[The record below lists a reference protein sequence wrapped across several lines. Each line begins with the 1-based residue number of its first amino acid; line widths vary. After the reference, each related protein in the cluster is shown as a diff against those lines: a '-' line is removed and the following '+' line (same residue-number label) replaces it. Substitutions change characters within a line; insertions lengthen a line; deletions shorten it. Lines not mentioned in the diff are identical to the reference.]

1 MPASTDTP
9 ALDLRG
15 IVRTYGPVRAL
26 DHAALSVRRG
36 EVHGLIGQNG
46 AGKSTLMKILAG
58 IEQADQGEI
67 LLDGQPIR
75 AESPAAMIQRGLGV
89 IFQDRMLVGNF
100 TVEEALFYATPA
112 IRRHGPLLRRAKLR
126 QEAERVI
133 RRYFDTSLPPK
144 ALIRDLSTA
153 EQQIVHITRT
163 LLTGPSVIVL
173 DEPTVAL
180 ASREV
185 ENLFRAIREMRA
197 DGITVVYISHYLRE
211 ITEICDRVTVL
222 RNGRHVATVQ
232 ADQTTTTRLTSLMTG
247 AEIGSLFPPHN
258 SADTLS
264 GDRPIR
270 FAAQGL
276 GHRAAFAD
284 VSFDLREGEILGVTG
299 LIGSG
304 FKELARVIF
313 GLDRATSGTM
323 ALAGRGYSPRSPREA
338 LAARVA
344 LVPEDRRSA
353 GVGLALSLRE
363 NVTLASLRRFSPR
376 GLMRRGA
383 ERQSARAFIE
393 RLAIK
398 APHEEIH
405 VSGLSGGNQQK
416 VAIAKWLCRGA
427 GLYLLDEP
435 SIGIDVA
442 GKAEIYRLLRS
453 LAAEGNAVIVFSS
466 DLDEIQG
473 LADRVL
479 VFHRGRIAL
488 DASTADTSSGQLLAA
503 AIAGSPHQAPDKGQS
518 ERQAANG

>member
-1 MPASTDTP
+1 MSLPDETP
-9 ALDLRG
+9 ALDLSG
-15 IVRTYGPVRAL
+15 IVRTYGPVTAL
-26 DHAALSVRRG
+26 DHADLSVRRG

-58 IEQADQGEI
+58 IEQADAGEI
-67 LLDGQPIR
+67 RLSGQVIR
-75 AESPAAMIQRGLGV
+75 AESPAAMLQRGLGV

-112 IRRHGPLLRRAKLR
+112 IRRHGPFLRRGKLR
-126 QEAERVI
+126 AEAQAII
-133 RRYFDTSLPPK
+133 RRYFDTDLPAK

-185 ENLFRAIREMRA
+185 ENLFRAIRGMRA
-197 DGITVVYISHYLRE
+197 DGITVIYISHYLRE
-211 ITEICDRVTVL
+211 IAEICDRVTVL
-222 RNGRHVATVQ
+222 RNGRHVATVS
-232 ADQTTTTRLTSLMTG
+232 AAMTPVAELTSLMTG
-247 AEIGSLFPPHN
+247 TEIGSLFPPHRIP
-258 SADTLS
+258 AAT
-264 GDRPIR
+264 PIR
-270 FAAQGL
+270 FAARRL
-276 GHRAAFAD
+276 SHSAFAD
-284 VSFDLREGEILGVTG
+284 VSFVLREGEILGVTG

-313 GLDRATSGTM
+313 GLERATSGTM
-323 ALAGRGYSPRSPREA
+323 ELEGRAYAPRSPREA

-344 LVPEDRRSA
+344 FVPEDRRRA
-353 GVGLALSLRE
+353 GVGLPLSLRE
-363 NVTLASLRRFSPR
+363 NVTLANLGRFSPR
-376 GLMRRGA
+376 GLMRHRA
-383 ERQSARAFIE
+383 EREAAHGFINQ
-393 RLAIK
+393 LAIR
-398 APHEEIH
+398 APHEEIA

-442 GKAEIYRLLRS
+442 AKAEIYRLLRG
-453 LAAEGNAVIVFSS
+453 LAAQGNAVIVFSS

-488 DASTADTSSGQLLAA
+488 EAATESASAGQLLAA
-503 AIAGSPHQAPDKGQS
+503 AVAGTPAAPATEG
-518 ERQAANG
+518 EATHV

>member
-1 MPASTDTP
+1 MSLPDETP
-9 ALDLRG
+9 ALDLSG
-15 IVRTYGPVRAL
+15 IVRTYGPVTAL
-26 DHAALSVRRG
+26 DHADLSVRRG

-58 IEQADQGEI
+58 IEQADAGEI
-67 LLDGQPIR
+67 RLSGQVIR
-75 AESPAAMIQRGLGV
+75 AESPAAMLQRGLGV

-112 IRRHGPLLRRAKLR
+112 IRRHGPFLRRGKLR
-126 QEAERVI
+126 AEAQAII
-133 RRYFDTSLPPK
+133 RRYFDTDLPAK

-185 ENLFRAIREMRA
+185 ENLFRAIRGMRA
-197 DGITVVYISHYLRE
+197 DGITVIYISHYLRE
-211 ITEICDRVTVL
+211 IAEICDRVTVL
-222 RNGRHVATVQ
+222 RNGRHVATV
-232 ADQTTTTRLTSLMTG
+232 AAAMTPVAELTSLMTG
-247 AEIGSLFPPHN
+247 TEIGSLFPPHRTP
-258 SADTLS
+258 AAT
-264 GDRPIR
+264 PIR
-270 FAAQGL
+270 FAVRQL
-276 GHRAAFAD
+276 GHSAFAD
-284 VSFDLREGEILGVTG
+284 VSFALREGEILGVTG

-313 GLDRATSGTM
+313 GLERATSGTM
-323 ALAGRGYSPRSPREA
+323 ELEGRAYAPRSPREA

-344 LVPEDRRSA
+344 FVPEDRRRA
-353 GVGLALSLRE
+353 GVGLPLSLRE
-363 NVTLASLRRFSPR
+363 NVTLANLGRFSQR
-376 GLMRRGA
+376 GLMRRRA
-383 ERQSARAFIE
+383 EREAARDFINQ
-393 RLAIK
+393 LAIR
-398 APHEEIH
+398 APHEEIA

-442 GKAEIYRLLRS
+442 AKAEIYRLLRG
-453 LAAEGNAVIVFSS
+453 LAAQGNAVIVFSS

-479 VFHRGRIAL
+479 VFHRGHVAL
-488 DASTADTSSGQLLAA
+488 EAATESASAGQLLAA
-503 AIAGSPHQAPDKGQS
+503 AVAGTPPGPATQREPAHV
-518 ERQAANG
+518 